1 MLYFNKKLKKKGE
14 EIAVWALLR
23 LIKSE
28 HLSRT
33 WVVVFFKKSF
43 PGDSKV
49 KSRARTSGSTPFLV
63 IPSFRDGLKHEW
75 V

>member
-14 EIAVWALLR
+14 EIAVWAFLR

-33 WVVVFFKKSF
+33 WVVVFFKK
-43 PGDSKV
+43 KL
-49 KSRARTSGSTPFLV
+49 SR
-63 IPSFRDGLKHEW
+63 
-75 V
+75 